1 MIRLTIRSQ
10 TPQEVVLQVD
20 GWVSEGDVS
29 ILEEEGMRLLGE
41 SQRLVLELKGVQ
53 FIDRRGM
60 ALLKRW
66 WGECLVLRGGS
77 SFLKA
82 LLKQHGLT
90 SEEGSV

>member
-10 TPQEVVLQVD
+10 TPQEAVLQVD
-20 GWVSEGDVS
+20 GWVSGGNVS

-53 FIDRRGM
+53 FIDRRGI

-66 WGECLVLRGGS
+66 WGERLALRGGS
-77 SFLKA
+77 SFVKA
-82 LLKQHGLT
+82 LLAQHGLT
-90 SEEGSV
+90 SEERSL